1 MDKKDLQKQLDLNK
15 WYLSESKQSDLC
27 GSFDY
32 CAYCKRTGNT
42 PCADAWLLMANGN
55 EEQKVEEEVA
65 AATEL
70 AVYDD
75 YEDDFEEEPSVGRKR
90 KVVKTF
96 TQKFNEAPELLKER
110 YFEIVKE
117 FLSYRDVKSRV
128 SKRCDTYRISHAM
141 IGRIFITGNSLKINL
156 PLDVAKYS
164 EYPHSDSSDQKS
176 LADTPFRFK
185 IASNLGVKRAK
196 KLIAEV
202 AEQQGLTKRKYKKE
216 ADNKFIKN

>member
-15 WYLSESKQSDLC
+15 WYLSETRHSDQC

-32 CAYCKRTGNT
+32 CAFCERTGET
-42 PCADAWLLMANGN
+42 PCADAWLAMANGDTEKEPEN
-55 EEQKVEEEVA
+55 LVA

-75 YEDDFEEEPSVGRKR
+75 FDDEYEEEPTTGRK
-90 KVVKTF
+90 KKIVKTF

-110 YFEIVKE
+110 YYEIVRE

-128 SKRCDTYRISHAM
+128 SKRCDTYRISHKM

-156 PLDVAKYS
+156 PLDVNAYS

-185 IASNLGVKRAK
+185 IASGLGVRRAK

-202 AEQQGLTKRKYKKE
+202 AKLNGLRKRVYKKE
-216 ADNKFIKN
+216 VDNKFMKK